1 MSNVVLGK
9 PRFVPPKDGKVR
21 DLIFFVAG
29 TTDPTNIN
37 GKRYEANKDYWRAS
51 VTNFWGK
58 VKELKPQYLDL
69 HIEDSFFSWSGDN
82 NTEERKKGADRMLD
96 LLIRAYPGFKN
107 REAHLHLIGHSHGG
121 NVINAFTEL
130 ISKDKRFPPLW
141 KVKSI
146 TYLSTPFF
154 QKKHQLNHSK
164 LHAACKIINV
174 HNDYDLTQQLIADF
188 SLINLEGLI
197 KSFQIDKFDKGI
209 KMLKSVDSDAITTYL
224 KALYNPFSPD
234 GFKNKAIAARKE
246 MAKAFLGINL
256 ITQEFIAFI
265 ETLKI
270 KNTDL
275 QKEKSA
281 FITLLNSFLHWTF
294 VVYNNYS
301 NKMVSFDKGVFVNNL
316 NLAQGLGVLNI
327 LFDIKSGP
335 QNSYLL
341 SLLAGLFAEKK
352 GISDS
357 IDETS
362 WSPKK
367 QTKGLS
373 ILDLSITNK
382 DIYHT
387 RKKKTAFDKFLKGAQ
402 GAVQQRQL
410 EDLLMRLFS
419 QFIKPKQMKNV
430 IDGIGL
436 ANWVLSGDF
445 KKQLET
451 LKGNFEKY
459 YTFVNKYHAFLVTEK
474 DDTEIKELDKKPG
487 SIPYLA
493 MVSHGLSHTQ
503 FWPEVENGLKGAF
516 SSGKNPGYV
525 KK

>member
-1 MSNVVLGK
+1 MSNVTLGK

-69 HIEDSFFSWSGDN
+69 HIEDNFFSWSGDN

-96 LLIRAYPGFKN
+96 LLVRAYPGFKN

-121 NVINAFTEL
+121 NVINQFTEL
-130 ISKDKRFPPLW
+130 ISKDNRFPLLW

-164 LHAACKIINV
+164 LHADCKIINV

-188 SLINLEGLI
+188 SLINLEGLL

-209 KMLKSVDSDAITTYL
+209 KMLKSVNSDAITTYFKGL
-224 KALYNPFSPD
+224 NIPFTDSL
-234 GFKNKAIAARKE
+234 KNKAILARKE
-246 MAKAFLGINL
+246 MAQAFLGINL
-256 ITQEFIAFI
+256 ITQEFIIYI
-265 ETLKI
+265 ESLKI
-270 KNTDL
+270 KNSDL
-275 QKEKSA
+275 QKEKAS
-281 FITLLNSFLHWTF
+281 FISLLNSFLKWTYD
-294 VVYNNYS
+294 VHNNYS
-301 NKMVSFDKGVFVNNL
+301 GKMVSYDKAIFVKNL
-316 NLAQGLGVLNI
+316 NLSQGLGVLNI

-341 SLLAGLFAEKK
+341 SLLAGIFAEKK

-362 WSPKK
+362 WTPKK

-387 RKKKTAFDKFLKGAQ
+387 RNKKTAFDNFLKGAQ
-402 GAVQQRQL
+402 GAVKQRQL

-419 QFIKPKQMKNV
+419 QFIKPQQMKNI
-430 IDGIGL
+430 IDYIGY
-436 ANWVLSGDF
+436 ANWVLSGSL
-445 KKQLET
+445 KQQSEI

-459 YTFVNKYHAFLVTEK
+459 YMYVNKYHAFLVTEN
-474 DDTEIKELDKKPG
+474 DDKQIKELDKKPG

-503 FWPEVENGLKGAF
+503 FWPDVEKGLKSAF